1 MCENLTVMRKDM
13 FIRIRCVSSGTNVAW
28 ESSRH
33 LATSPQK
40 DVVWETS
47 AEILYWWQFLIHIR
61 VELLKIGSKFWS
73 CSTTNYKK
81 CPDLGSDTSSV
92 WSFCLRHHPA
102 GKAFVASGYV
112 GCFLRPPQWKIKF
125 FNTSLTE
132 TKQEPSFLFHKYF
145 PGAHLWPFQ
154 SLSLCKFLDLQP
166 IHYGPQDHDE
176 QSKSN
181 QIIVTSVH
189 IIN

>member
-1 MCENLTVMRKDM
+1 MYSVVANTQNSSTLPRSSKTMCENVSVIRKDM
-13 FIRIRCVSSGTNVAW
+13 FILIRCISSGTNVGW
-28 ESSRH
+28 ESSPH
-33 LATSPQK
+33 FDTSPQK
-40 DVVWETS
+40 VVGETS
-47 AEILYWWQFLIHIR
+47 AEILYWWWVLTHIR
-61 VELLKIGSKFWS
+61 VELLNIWS
-73 CSTTNYKK
+73 HS
-81 CPDLGSDTSSV
+81 
-92 WSFCLRHHPA
+92 A
-102 GKAFVASGYV
+102 EKAFVASRNV
-112 GCFLRPPQWKIKF
+112 GCFVRPPQCRITF

-132 TKQEPSFLFHKYF
+132 TKREPSFFFHKYF
-145 PGAHLWPFQ
+145 PGAHLWPFR

>member
-1 MCENLTVMRKDM
+1 MYSVVANTQNSSTLLRSSKTMCENVSVIRKDM
-13 FIRIRCVSSGTNVAW
+13 FIRIRCISSGTNVAW
-28 ESSRH
+28 ESRPH
-33 LATSPQK
+33 FDTSPQK
-40 DVVWETS
+40 VVCETN
-47 AEILYWWQFLIHIR
+47 AEILYWWWVLTHIR
-61 VELLKIGSKFWS
+61 VELLNIWS
-73 CSTTNYKK
+73 HS
-81 CPDLGSDTSSV
+81 
-92 WSFCLRHHPA
+92 A
-102 GKAFVASGYV
+102 EKAFVASRNV
-112 GCFLRPPQWKIKF
+112 GCFVRPPQCRITF

-132 TKQEPSFLFHKYF
+132 TKRKPSFFFHKYF

>member
-1 MCENLTVMRKDM
+1 MYSVVANTQNSSTLPRSSKTMCENVSVIRKDM
-13 FIRIRCVSSGTNVAW
+13 FIRIRCISSGTNVAW
-28 ESSRH
+28 ESSPH
-33 LATSPQK
+33 FDTSPQK
-40 DVVWETS
+40 VVGETS
-47 AEILYWWQFLIHIR
+47 AEILYWWWVLTHIR
-61 VELLKIGSKFWS
+61 VELLNIWS
-73 CSTTNYKK
+73 HS
-81 CPDLGSDTSSV
+81 
-92 WSFCLRHHPA
+92 A
-102 GKAFVASGYV
+102 EKAFVASRNV
-112 GCFLRPPQWKIKF
+112 GCFVRPPQCRITF
-125 FNTSLTE
+125 YNTSLTE
-132 TKQEPSFLFHKYF
+132 TIREPSFFFHKYF